1 MKNTIILF
9 LALWVCASGC
19 GKEVEGSPGVNE
31 VWLEY
36 KLIRPAQ
43 LSVAP
48 GTTVKFINKGNPSH
62 TVQGTLFSSG
72 KIKSGETYEY
82 TFTDPGTYYFTC
94 GYHSS
99 DPSEQLAV
107 QVQ

>member
-1 MKNTIILF
+1 MKSTFVLL
-9 LALWVCASGC
+9 LALWLCASGC
-19 GKEVEGSPGVNE
+19 GKEVEGTPGTNE

-43 LSVAP
+43 LIVVT

-62 TVQGTLFSSG
+62 TVQGTLFYSG

-82 TFTDPGTYYFTC
+82 TFTVPGTYYFTC

-99 DPSEQLAV
+99 NASEQVAI